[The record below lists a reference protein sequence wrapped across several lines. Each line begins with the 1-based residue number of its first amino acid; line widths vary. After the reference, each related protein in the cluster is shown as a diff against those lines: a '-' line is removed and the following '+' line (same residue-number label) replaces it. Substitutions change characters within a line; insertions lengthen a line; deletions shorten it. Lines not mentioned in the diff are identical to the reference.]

1 MLLNNKFVNEN
12 YIYEEKYIPYSSNP
26 KNKQYIDDWLERNY
40 KSLFIKFSR
49 NDDKITKKGYCKRD
63 VLHETI
69 IRIYINKVKYKNQED
84 CNNQLNNFFHIK
96 QNEQK

>member
-1 MLLNNKFVNEN
+1 MILNNKFVNEN
-12 YIYEEKYIPYSSNP
+12 YIYEEKYIPFSATP
-26 KNKQYIDDWLERNY
+26 KNKKYVDDWLSRNY
-40 KSLFIKFSR
+40 KALFIKFSR

-84 CNNQLNNFFHIK
+84 CDNQLNNFFHIK
-96 QNEQK
+96 EK

>member
-12 YIYEEKYIPYSSNP
+12 YIFEEKYIPYSSNP
-26 KNKQYIDDWLERNY
+26 KNKKYIDKWLSRNY
-40 KSLFIKFSR
+40 QALFSKFSR

-69 IRIYINKVKYKNQED
+69 IRIYINKTRYKSQED
-84 CNNQLNNFFHIK
+84 CDNQLNNFFHIK
-96 QNEQK
+96 VK

>member
-12 YIYEEKYIPYSSNP
+12 YIYPEQYIPFSANL
-26 KNKQYIDDWLERNY
+26 KNKQYIDNWLLRNY
-40 KSLFIKFSR
+40 KALFIKFSR

-84 CNNQLNNFFHIK
+84 CDNQLNNFFHIK
-96 QNEQK
+96 TK